1 MIARTDGCF
10 FHLLVLL
17 TITQVVARC
26 FPQNPR
32 ILSIRKICSSLFL
45 RRAVALVLVAP
56 HVALHRVS
64 IRTLDDLS
72 CCKLGVGWGSR
83 GESMLPFLVRPLGPK
98 RARSHGNT
106 ESSQKV
112 NIVDPQAAFT

>member
-26 FPQNPR
+26 FPQNPH
-32 ILSIRKICSSLFL
+32 ILSIRKIFSSLSFARLLLLYLLRCMLLSTGFL
-45 RRAVALVLVAP
+45 YALWMTCL
-56 HVALHRVS
+56 
-64 IRTLDDLS
+64 
-72 CCKLGVGWGSR
+72 CCRLGVGWGSR

-106 ESSQKV
+106 ESSQK
-112 NIVDPQAAFT
+112 

>member
-1 MIARTDGCF
+1 MDAF
-10 FHLLVLL
+10 FILLVLL

-26 FPQNPR
+26 FPQNPH

-45 RRAVALVLVAP
+45 RRAVALVFVAL

-72 CCKLGVGWGSR
+72 FAAGSVSVGVREGSR
-83 GESMLPFLVRPLGPK
+83 CCHFSFGLLDQNALALMGT
-98 RARSHGNT
+98 RSRR
-106 ESSQKV
+106 KK
-112 NIVDPQAAFT
+112 